1 MLKSGMWLKNLA
13 KYLRLQALKNC
24 DKILLNKLKNFLELY
39 ETDWQIYATNARATA
54 EDKKV
59 YAPEELPQERDIK
72 IFRKYILEQIVE
84 LTAKVKRNTHNIHD
98 VRKLAK
104 LTLARVLTFNAH
116 RGGEV
121 SKLKLRHWEGV
132 KDDRYWEN
140 YIDVCI
146 DLVFALMLATVVK
159 IRKITV
165 CNPKKATQAGNT
177 NKGKGSPFNNCNNSF
192 QLVSW

>member
-1 MLKSGMWLKNLA
+1 MTIKALQLVTGYNGPREIKVPSVLLKSGMWLKNLA
-13 KYLRLQALKNC
+13 EYVRSQALKNC
-24 DKILLNKLKNFLELY
+24 DKILLNKLRNFLELY

-54 EDKKV
+54 EDKKA

-104 LTLARVLTFNAH
+104 LTLARVLTFNAR

-132 KDDRYWEN
+132 EDDRY
-140 YIDVCI
+140 
-146 DLVFALMLATVVK
+146 
-159 IRKITV
+159 
-165 CNPKKATQAGNT
+165 
-177 NKGKGSPFNNCNNSF
+177 
-192 QLVSW
+192 

>member
-1 MLKSGMWLKNLA
+1 MH
-13 KYLRLQALKNC
+13 AL
-24 DKILLNKLKNFLELY
+24 L
-39 ETDWQIYATNARATA
+39 
-54 EDKKV
+54 
-59 YAPEELPQERDIK
+59 QERDIK

-84 LTAKVKRNTHNIHD
+84 LTAKVKRNMHNIHD

-159 IRKITV
+159 IPKIPV
-165 CNPKKATQAGNT
+165 CNPRKAAQAGNI

-192 QLVSW
+192 QLASW